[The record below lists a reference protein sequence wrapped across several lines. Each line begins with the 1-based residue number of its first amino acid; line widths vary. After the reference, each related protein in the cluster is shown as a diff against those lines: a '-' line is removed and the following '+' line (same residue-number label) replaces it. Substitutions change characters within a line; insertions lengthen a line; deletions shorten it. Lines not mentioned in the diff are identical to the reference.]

1 MYLLRVPDMKCGG
14 CLGAVTR
21 AIRTVDEAVQIEADL
36 ESREIRISSDEP
48 EAAILNVLR
57 EAGYPAEPIPAR
69 AQ

>member
-1 MYLLRVPDMKCGG
+1 MHLLRVPDMKCGG

-21 AIRTVDEAVQIEADL
+21 AIRTIDETVQIEADL
-36 ESREIRISSDEP
+36 DSREIRISSNAP

-57 EAGYPAEPIPAR
+57 EAGYPAEPISTH